1 MRRQPRLRSRWI
13 RHGPATKGA
22 DTYLQVITWQT
33 AALNNERNDIDIM
46 RRWMEASVVLIEGL
60 GRGDGAQRK
69 YPCYDTSQMMRSS
82 VHLTVSGSI
91 FRLRSL
97 MQDDGAVSGICTEH
111 LLVPSRG
118 WYQSRATSKEKKRW
132 LIWLI
137 KMCIARP

>member
-1 MRRQPRLRSRWI
+1 MRRQPRLSSRWI

-33 AALNNERNDIDIM
+33 AALNNERDDIDIV
-46 RRWMEASVVLIEGL
+46 RRWMEAIVLIEAL
-60 GRGDGAQRK
+60 GRGNGAQRK
-69 YPCYDTSQMMRSS
+69 YHGYDTSQRMRSS

-97 MQDDGAVSGICTEH
+97 MQDDGAVPGICTEH

-118 WYQSRATSKEKKRW
+118 WCQSRATSKENVG
-132 LIWLI
+132 
-137 KMCIARP
+137 